1 MLVTIAGI
9 CRRGVSRVDGAGD
22 SDAGRI
28 AAGTD
33 AGRIAAGTDAGRV
46 AMDAEQVA
54 AVASFYRRSS
64 LVVNAVAD
72 DLAARDFGRWARSDL
87 VDPSAEPDPVLSSLA
102 SAYAE
107 MSATLSRR
115 LREQSRAAAALA
127 DRLRLSAETVSA
139 GDADAA
145 AVVAGETR

>member
-1 MLVTIAGI
+1 M
-9 CRRGVSRVDGAGD
+9 SRVDGAGD
-22 SDAGRI
+22 SDAGRVAAGTDAGRV

-33 AGRIAAGTDAGRV
+33 AGRIAAGTDAGRI

-87 VDPSAEPDPVLSSLA
+87 VDPSAEPDPVLSGLA

-145 AVVAGETR
+145 AGVAGETR